1 MLKEG
6 DGNGNGKICYQ
17 MEMPKPIS
25 MQPITMQPIS
35 MQPVSMQPMPSTK
48 QSWDRLSLSL
58 SPYGSLQILIELNGE
73 TGFPVN
79 EPYLQFAA
87 GISTPIRRG
96 AARGGRPA
104 ATGCVAGT

>member
-1 MLKEG
+1 MLSDG
-6 DGNGNGKICYQ
+6 DAKTHQYATHHHATYQ
-17 MEMPKPIS
+17 HATCQHAAHAIDEAI
-25 MQPITMQPIS
+25 
-35 MQPVSMQPMPSTK
+35 VRPS
-48 QSWDRLSLSL
+48 LSLSL

-87 GISTPIRRG
+87 GISTPIRRD